1 MVMGNAA
8 APGTTPRTPR
18 MVMGARRGARAGA
31 ALLAGALLTLSGC
44 GDDAGARV
52 DQERSWLADP
62 VSVTTLIDEHFAQ
75 PPTLRRLTIL
85 EGSVAMEVR
94 DPAKPQNVDKHAY
107 YAGSWHMTPVRLM
120 MSDIEELDE
129 TTFTPDEIDLG
140 VVPGLMA
147 MALEALDLEGEEVQS
162 ISFDR
167 LRRGSASGLRRR
179 RRPAGQRPAD
189 ANADGSDPTV
199 RGN

>member
-1 MVMGNAA
+1 MVLVA
-8 APGTTPRTPR
+8 RR
-18 MVMGARRGARAGA
+18 GARATRPRRGARAGA
-31 ALLAGALLTLSGC
+31 ALLAGALLALPGC
-44 GDDAGARV
+44 GDDSGARV

-94 DPAKPQNVDKHAY
+94 DPGKPENVDKHAY
-107 YAGSWHMTPVRLM
+107 YAGSWHVTPVRLM

-129 TTFTPDEIDLG
+129 TTFTPDEIDLA
-140 VVPGLMA
+140 VVPGLVA

-167 LRRGSASGLRRR
+167 LAGDPPRVYIGVDGLRGSGRLI
-179 RRPAGQRPAD
+179 

-199 RGN
+199 RRN